1 MILRSRLST
10 VALLMFGIFILTP
23 VTSSAFFWKKKVP
36 AWVTTQLSD
45 PNYYIRVG
53 SAPLDKK
60 YNSHIEEARK
70 DALNELA
77 SEISVQ
83 IFSSNVLVSVVRND
97 ELKDEFNS
105 LIRARVVADIE
116 GYELVDTYQD
126 RKNYWSLYRLS
137 KQRYAEGQQR
147 KRADAVEDARFH
159 YVQAAEAEAQRNYRQ
174 AVIASAKAI
183 DALKAYLN
191 ESHLVTISGREVN
204 LVQQSFA
211 RIAAVLST
219 LRVYAAENEIEA
231 RYAGSIGAEQLSFL
245 LTDSLSNPVPFFPV
259 AGWYSERAL
268 SGLNRI
274 TDEFGIV
281 AFEIPKVRS
290 NKARETFTLAPD
302 IQIMLVESSADFTVR
317 KAILEM
323 AVQKSTVPVKV
334 SKPSVQIEVKS
345 SASTGGRNTAVVYN
359 SLRALFLNKSFPVVR
374 DSSDL
379 RLELRCFPRLQS
391 KVNDLCTVTLE
402 GSLRLFDSYGN
413 LLYTQQIAA
422 QKGVQ
427 LTEARAEEEA
437 YNALVRQLESRYF
450 REMEEALLK

>member
-1 MILRSRLST
+1 MILKSKLWS
-10 VALLMFGIFILTP
+10 VVILMVGMMVLTP
-23 VTSSAFFWKKKVP
+23 ETSSAFFWKKKVP
-36 AWVTTQLSD
+36 AWVSSQLSD
-45 PNYYIRVG
+45 PDYYFGVG
-53 SAPLDKK
+53 SAPLDKR
-60 YNSHIEEARK
+60 NHTHIEEAKK

-137 KQRYAEGQQR
+137 KQRYAQQQQR
-147 KRADAVEDARFH
+147 KRADAVENARFQ
-159 YVQAAEAEAQRNYRQ
+159 YVQAVDAQVQSNYRQ
-174 AVIASAKAI
+174 AVVAYTKAI

-191 ESHLVTISGREVN
+191 ESHLVTIAGQEVN

-211 RIAAVLST
+211 RIAAILSN
-219 LRVYAAENEIEA
+219 LRVYAAEEEIEA
-231 RYAGSIGAEQLSFL
+231 RYTAGIGADQLSFL

-274 TDEFGIV
+274 TDEYGIV

-290 NKARETFTLAPD
+290 NKARETFTLTPD
-302 IQIMLVESSADFTVR
+302 VQTMLVESSADFTVR

-323 AVQKSTVPVKV
+323 PVHRSTVPVKI
-334 SKPSVQIEVKS
+334 SKPSVRIEVKS
-345 SASTGGRNTAVVYN
+345 GSSAGGRNTAVVYN
-359 SLRALFLNKSFPVVR
+359 SLRSLYLNKSYPVLN

-379 RLELRCFPRLQS
+379 RLELRLFPRLQS
-391 KVNDLCTVTLE
+391 KANNLYTISLE
-402 GSLRLFDSYGN
+402 GNMRLFDTYGN
-413 LLYTQQIAA
+413 LLFTQQIAPVR
-422 QKGVQ
+422 GVQ
-427 LTEARAEEEA
+427 LTEDRAEEEA
-437 YNALVRQLESRYF
+437 FNVLVRQLETRYF

>member
-1 MILRSRLST
+1 MILRSRLSSI
-10 VALLMFGIFILTP
+10 ALLMVGMLLVTP
-23 VTSSAFFWKKKVP
+23 VTTSAFFWKKKVP
-36 AWVTTQLSD
+36 AWVNSQLSD
-45 PNYYIRVG
+45 PNYYIGVG

-60 YNSHIEEARK
+60 YHSHIEEAKK

-97 ELKDEFNS
+97 QLKDEFNS

-116 GYELVDTYQD
+116 GYELVDTYKD

-137 KQRYAEGQQR
+137 KQHYAEGQQR
-147 KRADAVEDARFH
+147 KRADAVENARFH
-159 YVQAAEAEAQRNYRQ
+159 YVQATEALAQKNYRQ

-191 ESHLVTISGREVN
+191 ESHLVTIAGREVN

-219 LRVYAAENEIEA
+219 IRVYAAEDEIEA
-231 RYAGSIGAEQLSFL
+231 RYAGSIGADQLSFL
-245 LTDSLSNPVPFFPV
+245 LTDSVYNPMPFFPV

-274 TDEFGIV
+274 TDEYGIV
-281 AFEIPKVRS
+281 AFEVPKVRS
-290 NKARETFTLAPD
+290 NKTRETFTLAPD
-302 IQIMLVESSADFTVR
+302 IQTLLVESSADFTVR

-323 AVQKSTVPVKV
+323 AVQRSTVPVKV

-345 SASTGGRNTAVVYN
+345 STSTGGRNTAVVFN
-359 SLRALFLNKSFPVVR
+359 SLRALYLNKSYPVVQ

-379 RLELRCFPRLQS
+379 RLELRCFTSLQS
-391 KVNDLCTVTLE
+391 TVNDLFTVSLE
-402 GSLRLFDSYGN
+402 GNMRLFDTYGN

-422 QKGVQ
+422 LKGVQ
-427 LTEARAEEEA
+427 LTELRAEEEA